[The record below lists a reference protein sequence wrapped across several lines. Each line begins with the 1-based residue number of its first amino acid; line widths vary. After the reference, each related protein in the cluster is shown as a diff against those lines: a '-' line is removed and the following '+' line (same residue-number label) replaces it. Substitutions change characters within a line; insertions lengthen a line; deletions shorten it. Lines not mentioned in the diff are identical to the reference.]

1 MTEAVPEDAFL
12 ACARA
17 GLCHVKGM
25 IAFLRG
31 TVAESYPQRLILD
44 VHGVGYE
51 VIVPLSTFDRLNPLP
66 GRELTLKTYLH
77 VRENM
82 QVLYGF
88 ATDAERDIFLLL
100 IERVSGIG
108 PATAIAILGSLS
120 VEQFKQAVVGGDVSG
135 IARAKGV
142 ADPTRLRIIN
152 VLNEESL
159 SVAELQEILGMGQ
172 SRISTQLAQLRQE
185 GVVEDARSGKNV
197 FYTLSLA
204 GDLHN
209 VALKACEELPEA
221 ETDKKALQV
230 ILDKRK
236 NRTQAYFDEVVC
248 RLGKNYAPGR
258 SWKALAGALLRI
270 LNYDVVAD
278 LGAGEGFVSQLIS
291 PSAKQVIAVDN
302 SPSMVELGQELA
314 RKHGLDNLE
323 YRLGDIEAP
332 PIKPGT
338 VDLALL
344 SQALHHAQKP
354 SRALEAAWDILKSG
368 GCLVVLDLLQH
379 GQEEA
384 RELYADRWLG
394 FTPAALESMLKEAG
408 FRNIHTDIVDREP
421 DPPHFQ
427 TLMAAAWKP

>member
-1 MTEAVPEDAFL
+1 MTEAVPADAFL

-142 ADPTRLRIIN
+142 GKKTAERI
-152 VLNEESL
+152 VL
-159 SVAELQEILGMGQ
+159 EL
-172 SRISTQLAQLRQE
+172 
-185 GVVEDARSGKNV
+185 
-197 FYTLSLA
+197 
-204 GDLHN
+204 
-209 VALKACEELPEA
+209 
-221 ETDKKALQV
+221 
-230 ILDKRK
+230 
-236 NRTQAYFDEVVC
+236 
-248 RLGKNYAPGR
+248 
-258 SWKALAGALLRI
+258 
-270 LNYDVVAD
+270 
-278 LGAGEGFVSQLIS
+278 
-291 PSAKQVIAVDN
+291 
-302 SPSMVELGQELA
+302 
-314 RKHGLDNLE
+314 
-323 YRLGDIEAP
+323 
-332 PIKPGT
+332 
-338 VDLALL
+338 
-344 SQALHHAQKP
+344 
-354 SRALEAAWDILKSG
+354 
-368 GCLVVLDLLQH
+368 
-379 GQEEA
+379 
-384 RELYADRWLG
+384 
-394 FTPAALESMLKEAG
+394 
-408 FRNIHTDIVDREP
+408 
-421 DPPHFQ
+421 
-427 TLMAAAWKP
+427 

>member
-142 ADPTRLRIIN
+142 GKKTAERI
-152 VLNEESL
+152 VLELKDKVGLAATWEAQAQGATSQAAGD
-159 SVAELQEILGMGQ
+159 AELALIALGFKQ
-172 SRISTQLAQLRQE
+172 
-185 GVVEDARSGKNV
+185 VEPSGCRRGRADTRR
-197 FYTLSLA
+197 FA
-204 GDLHN
+204 FHE
-209 VALKACEELPEA
+209 LKELPEEGRCFCKFLIFMREHVRLA
-221 ETDKKALQV
+221 ECSLFA
-230 ILDKRK
+230 
-236 NRTQAYFDEVVC
+236 
-248 RLGKNYAPGR
+248 
-258 SWKALAGALLRI
+258 
-270 LNYDVVAD
+270 
-278 LGAGEGFVSQLIS
+278 
-291 PSAKQVIAVDN
+291 
-302 SPSMVELGQELA
+302 
-314 RKHGLDNLE
+314 
-323 YRLGDIEAP
+323 
-332 PIKPGT
+332 
-338 VDLALL
+338 
-344 SQALHHAQKP
+344 
-354 SRALEAAWDILKSG
+354 
-368 GCLVVLDLLQH
+368 
-379 GQEEA
+379 
-384 RELYADRWLG
+384 
-394 FTPAALESMLKEAG
+394 EAG
-408 FRNIHTDIVDREP
+408 GTYCHDGGTIVL
-421 DPPHFQ
+421 
-427 TLMAAAWKP
+427 TAG

>member
-142 ADPTRLRIIN
+142 AATWEAQAQGATSQAAGD
-152 VLNEESL
+152 
-159 SVAELQEILGMGQ
+159 AELALIALG
-172 SRISTQLAQLRQE
+172 
-185 GVVEDARSGKNV
+185 
-197 FYTLSLA
+197 F
-204 GDLHN
+204 
-209 VALKACEELPEA
+209 
-221 ETDKKALQV
+221 
-230 ILDKRK
+230 
-236 NRTQAYFDEVVC
+236 
-248 RLGKNYAPGR
+248 
-258 SWKALAGALLRI
+258 
-270 LNYDVVAD
+270 
-278 LGAGEGFVSQLIS
+278 
-291 PSAKQVIAVDN
+291 KQVESRKAIAAHLKDHPDADVD
-302 SPSMVELGQELA
+302 ELI
-314 RKHGLDNLE
+314 R
-323 YRLGDIEAP
+323 
-332 PIKPGT
+332 
-338 VDLALL
+338 
-344 SQALHHAQKP
+344 
-354 SRALEAAWDILKSG
+354 
-368 GCLVVLDLLQH
+368 
-379 GQEEA
+379 
-384 RELYADRWLG
+384 
-394 FTPAALESMLKEAG
+394 AALRSM
-408 FRNIHTDIVDREP
+408 N
-421 DPPHFQ
+421 
-427 TLMAAAWKP
+427 

>member
-142 ADPTRLRIIN
+142 GKKTAERI
-152 VLNEESL
+152 VLAATWEAQAQGATSQAAGD
-159 SVAELQEILGMGQ
+159 AELALIALG
-172 SRISTQLAQLRQE
+172 
-185 GVVEDARSGKNV
+185 
-197 FYTLSLA
+197 F
-204 GDLHN
+204 
-209 VALKACEELPEA
+209 
-221 ETDKKALQV
+221 
-230 ILDKRK
+230 
-236 NRTQAYFDEVVC
+236 
-248 RLGKNYAPGR
+248 
-258 SWKALAGALLRI
+258 
-270 LNYDVVAD
+270 
-278 LGAGEGFVSQLIS
+278 
-291 PSAKQVIAVDN
+291 KQVESRKAIAAHLKDHPDADVD
-302 SPSMVELGQELA
+302 ELI
-314 RKHGLDNLE
+314 R
-323 YRLGDIEAP
+323 
-332 PIKPGT
+332 
-338 VDLALL
+338 
-344 SQALHHAQKP
+344 
-354 SRALEAAWDILKSG
+354 
-368 GCLVVLDLLQH
+368 
-379 GQEEA
+379 
-384 RELYADRWLG
+384 
-394 FTPAALESMLKEAG
+394 AALRSM
-408 FRNIHTDIVDREP
+408 N
-421 DPPHFQ
+421 
-427 TLMAAAWKP
+427 